1 MSYLFEGTPV
11 PELNT
16 EQRNQFYAVIKGW
29 AASLK
34 QQYGLKARLDTSERV
49 EFTHNYT
56 SNSILVDLSRDTVIY
71 VKPYKEDPDVLVFR
85 YRGSGGLYI
94 SFNFEDPHTYV
105 ENFNRVLPSIEI
117 PENTGTV
124 ATSLPNTINTS
135 GGVEG
140 GGTLTTSLPFPN
152 LPPLPSSPPV
162 NPTTTTII
170 NGGVVG
176 GTVKQKEVIKK
187 ESIIG
192 PDKENSVGMRVQSV
206 STGYKFDFYLAPAM
220 QSNFR
225 MPGGRDVPNALPG
238 GLNIRVRPNISKM
251 KIPGSKPVYQNLGID
266 SVVVTVVGAFTGG
279 NLTGTFFK
287 ENTSRID
294 DTEPGASL
302 DTYRDYNEFI
312 SLIDLGEELDV
323 EINLNQNMYDN
334 INTLN
339 QDLGLQPVS
348 AQLPRERFESAARNM
363 FYGNSEANK
372 RATTFLRLQ
381 NGNPQFRCFLRDMQY
396 SFVRDNLSYYI
407 MQFEVTDFSG
417 DGSSQNCVDYKPA
430 RLFNFEE
437 RTAPTDTQGNVVTQ
451 QLVNINKTGVVKSVA
466 DRDAIFNRLSQ
477 KDQDVLTKF
486 FALDFTPDKNSLD
499 WSFVSIGV
507 DKYELVFLGKK
518 DAFYDSWLRT
528 VYGLFI
534 DGNLSNRRLFT
545 DADTTSTFMNFSY
558 VFDPASIFTAD
569 SLDKYKTDAQISKS
583 QVFDKLSK
591 EQQAIVLKFEQL
603 DGVQSW
609 EFVKVSNRFTY
620 YISYVGT
627 KEYVY
632 ESGGANRIVVR
643 TNSRTLSDPKS
654 FVLTKTQR
662 LFPNDILYF
671 FNNAIP

>member
-1 MSYLFEGTPV
+1 MTSFVNIPYDQLSDSQLSEFNS
-11 PELNT
+11 LAYN
-16 EQRNQFYAVIKGW
+16 
-29 AASLK
+29 AALK
-34 QQYGLKARLDTSERV
+34 YKTQLGLVAD
-49 EFTHNYT
+49 
-56 SNSILVDLSRDTVIY
+56 LVLPT
-71 VKPYKEDPDVLVFR
+71 
-85 YRGSGGLYI
+85 SGGSDALQFKVIRSFSDKIHIVNVTKPQLRIESKTFLLDGSISLSSLSSNYLYFYYPGSQSVI
-94 SFNFEDPHTYV
+94 RSLFLSSTLIQSFNNSNV
-105 ENFNRVLPSIEI
+105 ETVAV

-124 ATSLPNTINTS
+124 ATVINS
-135 GGVEG
+135 GAE
-140 GGTLTTSLPFPN
+140 
-152 LPPLPSSPPV
+152 
-162 NPTTTTII
+162 
-170 NGGVVG
+170 G

-192 PDKENSVGMRVQSV
+192 PGIENSVGMRVQSV

-407 MQFEVTDFSG
+407 MQFEVTDFSS
-417 DGSSQNCVDYKPA
+417 DSSSQNCVDYKPA

-437 RTAPTDTQGNVVTQ
+437 RTAPTDAQGNVITQ
-451 QLVNINKTGVVKSVA
+451 RLVNINKTGVVKSVA
-466 DRDAIFNRLSQ
+466 DRDVIFNRLSQ
-477 KDQDVLTKF
+477 KDKDVLTKF

-518 DAFYDSWLRT
+518 DAFYDSLLRT

-534 DGNLSNRRLFT
+534 DGNLSNRRLFI
-545 DADTTSTFMNFSY
+545 DANTISNFMNFSY
-558 VFDPASIFTAD
+558 VFDPASVFTAD
-569 SLDKYKTDAQISKS
+569 SLDKYKTDAEISKS

-603 DGVQSW
+603 DGVDSW
-609 EFVKVSNRFTY
+609 EFLKTTTGSAFLKY

-643 TNSRTLSDPKS
+643 TNSQTLSEPKS
-654 FVLTKTQR
+654 FVLTQTNISLR
-662 LFPNDILYF
+662 NGILYF
-671 FNNAIP
+671 SF